1 MGGAFR
7 AGPRPLTGHTV
18 LWDPVRLTAAEFAGC
33 WEQLDLGEPPGALGL
48 SDVDPVWPAEV
59 LVGLRRRGIALR
71 GARLERQLRA
81 LARRDYAVDVDGCR
95 APRPVRVRA
104 SVVGSIGVLAER
116 CGDEVVLVS
125 VPHYAVPAE
134 LVARLPESASVE
146 VTRDGVRVGASRCGP
161 RGEVAELIERT
172 RPG

>member
-1 MGGAFR
+1 M
-7 AGPRPLTGHTV
+7 TGHTV

-59 LVGLRRRGIALR
+59 LVGLRRKGIALR

-95 APRPVRVRA
+95 VRVRA

-116 CGDEVVLVS
+116 RGDEVVLVS

-134 LVARLPESASVE
+134 LLARLPESASVE
-146 VTRDGVRVGASRCGP
+146 VTRDGALVGASRCGP
-161 RGEVAELIERT
+161 PGEAAELIERT